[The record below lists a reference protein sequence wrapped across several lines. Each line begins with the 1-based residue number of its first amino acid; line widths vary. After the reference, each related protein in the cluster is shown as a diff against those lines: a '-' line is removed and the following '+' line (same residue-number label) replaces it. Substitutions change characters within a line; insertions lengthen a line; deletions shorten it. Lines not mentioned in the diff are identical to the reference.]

1 MVESAK
7 DGSMGKLFAGDKEI
21 APLIAAALI
30 TAGSHIIA
38 AIIECFSG
46 ISTVETPRGKI
57 PIGDL
62 RLGDNVLTY
71 TPEKGAHYTEVKE
84 NR

>member
-7 DGSMGKLFAGDKEI
+7 DGSMEKLFSGDKEFI
-21 APLIAAALI
+21 QW
-30 TAGSHIIA
+30 IIPA
-38 AIIECFSG
+38 CLLAVDCSCFSG

-62 RLGDNVLTY
+62 RLGDNVLREGCRKKT
-71 TPEKGAHYTEVKE
+71 
-84 NR
+84 